1 MHRARSLRTLFVAG
15 LTVTMLT
22 GGSAVATQPSTAT
35 ADGATAKATPE
46 TTELF
51 GTLAEAVIERRTAAL
66 LDTPAPAALTAKLAT
81 STRGLVHLS
90 AATAEEEDAVVEELT
105 DLKKEL
111 AEIPEAYTAAETSTT
126 VGSVKVDGTVATV
139 LVTEDTALTY
149 KQIHGDE
156 PPTTEFQA
164 EHRFVYALSTDG
176 TWALTASE
184 PVNTSG
190 PSPINQVA
198 VSPADLTVPEPAEES
213 NVEDGT
219 EDPDDGPALPPGTG
233 DKPGDTAQDPAPLVG
248 PLSSDTRRVAAK
260 NLGEKPEKSTS
271 GAALAAS
278 YNYSAMAKY
287 AEKYAKNYNSAY
299 RKFNGKGGD
308 CTNFISQSLRAGG
321 WKNKSGWY
329 RNAKYWWYNSG
340 NQTYSWTG
348 VNHWATF
355 AKKSGRTSILGNVY
369 NMGIGDILQMDFD
382 RAGGKD
388 HSMIATYLANGQP
401 YLTYH
406 STNTY
411 RRSMAS
417 IVKAYPNATYYAHR
431 T

>member
-1 MHRARSLRTLFVAG
+1 MTEG
-15 LTVTMLT
+15 
-22 GGSAVATQPSTAT
+22 
-35 ADGATAKATPE
+35 

-51 GTLAEAVIERRTAAL
+51 GALAEAVIERRTAAL

-81 STRGLVHLS
+81 STRGPVHLS
-90 AATAEEEDAVVEELT
+90 SATVAEEYAVVGELA

-111 AEIPEAYTAAETSTT
+111 AEIPEAYTAAETATT
-126 VGSVKVDGTVATV
+126 VDSVKVDGTTATV
-139 LVTEDTALTY
+139 VVTEDTALTY

-164 EHRFVYALSTDG
+164 EHRFVYSLGADG

-190 PSPINQVA
+190 PAPINQVA
-198 VSPADLTVPEPAEES
+198 VSPADLTVPEPAEEA

-233 DKPGDTAQDPAPLVG
+233 DKPGDTAEDPAPLVG
-248 PLSSDTRRVAAK
+248 PLSSDTRRVSVK
-260 NLGEKPEKSTS
+260 NLGEEPQKSAD
-271 GAALAAS
+271 GVALAAS

-287 AEKYAKNYNSAY
+287 AEKYWKNYNSAY
-299 RKFNGKGGD
+299 RKFDGKGGD

-329 RNAKYWWYNSG
+329 RNANYWWYNSS

-348 VNHWATF
+348 VDHWATF

-369 NMGIGDILQMDFD
+369 NMGIGDILQMDFN

-388 HSMIATYLANGQP
+388 HSMIATHLANGQP

-406 STNTY
+406 SNNTY

>member
-1 MHRARSLRTLFVAG
+1 MS
-15 LTVTMLT
+15 
-22 GGSAVATQPSTAT
+22 
-35 ADGATAKATPE
+35 DE

-66 LDTPAPAALTAKLAT
+66 LDAPAPAALTARLAT
-81 STRGLVHLS
+81 STRGPVHLGS
-90 AATAEEEDAVVEELT
+90 ATAAEEDAVVKELT

-111 AEIPEAYTAAETSTT
+111 AEIPEAYTAAETATT
-126 VGSVKVDGTVATV
+126 VDSVEVDGTTATV

-164 EHRFVYALSTDG
+164 EHRFVYSLGADG

-190 PSPINQVA
+190 PAPINQVA
-198 VSPADLTVPEPAEES
+198 VSPADLTVPEPADEAD
-213 NVEDGT
+213 VEDGT
-219 EDPDDGPALPPGTG
+219 EDPVGDPTLPPGTG
-233 DKPGDTAQDPAPLVG
+233 GKPGDTAEDPAPLVG
-248 PLSSDTRRVAAK
+248 PLSSDTRRVTAK
-260 NLGEKPEKSTS
+260 NQPEKSAAGAS
-271 GAALAAS
+271 QAAGASLAADAALPADASLAAG

-287 AEKYAKNYNSAY
+287 AEKYWKNYNSAY
-299 RKFNGKGGD
+299 RKFDGKGGD

-329 RNAKYWWYNSG
+329 RNANYWWYNSS

-348 VNHWATF
+348 VDHWATF

-369 NMGIGDILQMDFD
+369 SMGIGDILQMDFD

-388 HSMIATYLANGQP
+388 HSMIATHVANGQP